1 MLNLSIRNVPD
12 DVADLLKAR
21 AQRNHRSVQG
31 EIMAILEDAI
41 SGGPGLREQQR
52 AFLREDQQPTSDARK
67 LTVREIAQWARKAGL
82 KTAPDSVQ
90 MIRDDRDR

>member
-12 DVADLLKAR
+12 EIAELLKAR

-31 EIMAILEDAI
+31 EIMAILEEATC
-41 SGGPGLREQQR
+41 GGPGLRDQQR
-52 AFLREDQQPTSDARK
+52 AFLREGNQPISERRK
-67 LTVREIAQWARKAGL
+67 LSVREIAQWAKLSGL

-90 MIRDDRDR
+90 MIREDRER

>member
-1 MLNLSIRNVPD
+1 MPD
-12 DVADLLKAR
+12 EIADQLKAR

-41 SGGPGLREQQR
+41 GGGPGLREQQR
-52 AFLREDQQPTSDARK
+52 AFLREDHQPISPARK
-67 LTVREIAQWARKAGL
+67 LTIREIAQWAKLSGL

-90 MIRDDRDR
+90 MIREDRDR

>member
-1 MLNLSIRNVPD
+1 VPD

-31 EIMAILEDAI
+31 EIMAILEEAT

-52 AFLREDQQPTSDARK
+52 AFLREGNLPISDTRK
-67 LTVREIAQWARKAGL
+67 LTVREIAQWAKLSGL